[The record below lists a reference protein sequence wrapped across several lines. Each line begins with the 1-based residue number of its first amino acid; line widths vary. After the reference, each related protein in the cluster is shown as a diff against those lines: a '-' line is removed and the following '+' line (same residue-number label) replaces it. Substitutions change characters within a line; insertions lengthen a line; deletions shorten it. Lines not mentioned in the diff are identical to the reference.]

1 MNTSALKKFAQ
12 GARRDLIEQVST
24 KLQLVLS
31 SSGAARRESPT
42 AVSNL
47 ERQIQKH
54 GEEQVIDR
62 IAYIW
67 FNRFCALRFM
77 DVNRYTRISIVSP
90 LEGQSQPE
98 ILAEAKSGY
107 IDDSMVSDEVKN
119 KVLSL
124 INGSSPSSD
133 PQSEAYRLLVVA
145 VCNYYHQSMPYL
157 FERITDYTE
166 LLMPD
171 DLLSGGSVI
180 FAAREV
186 MTAESCQDVEI
197 IGWLYQFYIS
207 EKKDEVFAGLKKNK
221 KITPEN
227 IPAATQLFTP
237 HWIVR
242 YLVEN
247 SLGRLWLLNNPDS
260 KLVDQMKYYIKPDQ
274 VEEDY
279 LQINSPE
286 ELKICDPAC
295 GSGHMLTY
303 AFDLLY
309 DIYAEEG
316 YEHSQIPEKILT
328 NNLFGVEIDERAG
341 ELAAFALT
349 MKARAKQKR
358 FFHKQIQPNICILKN
373 VHIDED
379 ELQEYMEFIGQDLFT
394 DPLRMTLTQFEET
407 DNFGSLI
414 QPRVKDAQEMLS
426 ILNERD
432 LSGQLF
438 LASTHQKVLQILK
451 QTDYLSQKYQ
461 VVVANPPYMG
471 GKGMNARLGAW
482 AKENYPDSKSDL
494 FAMFMERCLHL
505 TIRRGFMG
513 TINQH
518 SWMFLSSYEKLRKR
532 MVKSHKIDTML
543 HLGPRAFDSIGG
555 EVVQSTAFVL
565 NKSSLVEQAG
575 TYYRLTGYKS
585 SDEKEQEFFNP
596 ENRYE
601 AKQEDFEKIPASPIA
616 YWVGNKIKNIF
627 QNSNQFETYSDVRSG
642 VLSGKDALFVKAW
655 YEVENNNIGFDFLSK
670 DKMVEINK
678 KWIPIT
684 NGGSFRRWYGNLEDV
699 INLKNDGEDIKSLEG
714 NNFRLRDGAFYF
726 REGAGWTLV
735 SSSDFSVRLS
745 PKTVL
750 FGNGSRTAFVKD
762 DLIYQISLLNSSV
775 QTFLIKIINPT
786 MNFNNENILSLPIL
800 FPKQDSIKKHIEILT
815 QQNIDFSKEEWDSR
829 ETSWDFTKNEL
840 IKHKLDTK
848 IETAYANFCNY
859 WQEQHNTLHQN
870 EEKLNR
876 LFIDIYELQDE
887 LTADVELKDITILKN
902 ETKIIDHALVFQADE
917 IMKQFISYAVGVM
930 FGRYSLDSDGLLIA
944 NMNQE
949 VPTDT
954 TFEIDDDN
962 VIPLL
967 DGNWFGDDIVE
978 RFYGFVRTTFGD
990 GHYQKNIRFIEN
1002 SIGKDIRKYFLKDFY
1017 TDHIKRYKKRPIYW
1031 MFSSV
1036 KGSFNVLIYMHR
1048 YQADTVSVILNDYLR
1063 EFRTKLE
1070 SQKTQLESVSISAG
1084 SSANEKIKALK
1095 EIENIGKTLRELDE
1109 YEHEVL
1115 YPLATEQV
1123 EIDLDDGVRV
1133 NYNKFGTALKKV
1145 AGLSGK

>member
-1 MNTSALKKFAQ
+1 MNTSVLKKFAQ
-12 GARRDLIEQVST
+12 DARRDLIEQVST

-31 SSGAARRESPT
+31 SSGAARRESLT
-42 AVSNL
+42 AVSSL
-47 ERQIQKH
+47 EKQIQKH

-77 DVNRYTRISIVSP
+77 DVNRYTRIGVVSP

-107 IDDSMVSDEVKN
+107 IDDSMVSSEVKN

-171 DLLSGGSVI
+171 DLLSNGSVI

-316 YEHSQIPEKILT
+316 YEHTQIPEKILT
-328 NNLFGVEIDERAG
+328 NNLFGIEIDERAG

-358 FFHKQIQPNICILKN
+358 FFRKQIQPNICILQN
-373 VHIDED
+373 VHIGED
-379 ELQEYMEFIGQDLFT
+379 ELQEYMTFIGQDLFT
-394 DPLRMTLTQFEET
+394 EPLRETLTQFEEV

-414 QPRVKDAQEMLS
+414 QPRVKDAQEMLLT
-426 ILNERD
+426 LNEKD
-432 LSGQLF
+432 LSGELF
-438 LASTHQKVLQILK
+438 LSPIHQKVLQVLK

-461 VVVANPPYMG
+461 VVAGNPPYMG
-471 GKGMNARLGAW
+471 TGGMN
-482 AKENYPDSKSDL
+482 KELKDFAALKYPNTKSDM
-494 FAMFMERCLHL
+494 FAVFIERGLEL
-505 TIRRGFMG
+505 TKKNGYTAMITM
-513 TINQH
+513 
-518 SWMFLSSYEKLRKR
+518 SAWMFLSSFEKLRSVILENHSIDS
-532 MVKSHKIDTML
+532 MVDM
-543 HLGPRAFDSIGG
+543 GWGAFGSSSFPS
-555 EVVQSTAFVL
+555 VAFVL
-565 NKSSLVEQAG
+565 NKNIINNQEKIFV
-575 TYYRLTGYKS
+575 RLGESKS
-585 SDEKEQEFFNP
+585 IDIKESNFFIKN
-596 ENRYE
+596 NRYK
-601 AKQEDFEKIPASPIA
+601 ATQKDFLKIPGMPIA
-616 YWVGNKIKNIF
+616 YWLSEAIQELFLNNNLF
-627 QNSNQFETYSDVRSG
+627 NSVSNTTAGIMTGDNE
-642 VLSGKDALFVKAW
+642 KFVKLW
-655 YEVENNNIGFDFLSK
+655 SEFSFQKVG
-670 DKMVEINK
+670 INHKQYGDILKFGK
-678 KWIPIT
+678 KWFPVT
-684 NGGSFRRWYGNLEDV
+684 RGGDFRRWYGNLESV
-699 INLKNDGEDIKSLEG
+699 VNLENNAYDIKHSG
-714 NNFRLRDGAFYF
+714 KDYRLRNDKFYF
-726 REGAGWTLV
+726 QEAVTWTAGT
-735 SSSDFSVRLS
+735 SGYFSVRIASEGTVFTREGQTSFPNEDKNFILSILNTKIIQYFLTFLS
-745 PKTVL
+745 PGLSYSIEHINKIPII
-750 FGNGSRTAFVKD
+750 FPKS
-762 DLIYQISLLNSSV
+762 DLI
-775 QTFLIKIINPT
+775 
-786 MNFNNENILSLPIL
+786 
-800 FPKQDSIKKHIEILT
+800 KQHIEQVT
-815 QQNIDFSKEEWDSR
+815 QQNIDISKEEWNSR

-840 IKHKLDTK
+840 IKHKSDTK
-848 IETAYANFCNY
+848 LETAYSNYCNH
-859 WQEQHNTLHQN
+859 WKEQHSTLHQN
-870 EEKLNR
+870 EEELNR

-887 LTADVELKDITILKN
+887 LTPDVELKDITILKN
-902 ETKIIDHALVFQADE
+902 ETKKTDGKLVFQADE
-917 IMKQFISYAVGVM
+917 IMKQFISYGVGVM

-990 GHYQKNIRFIEN
+990 EHYQQNIRFIEE

-1031 MFSSV
+1031 MFSSA

-1048 YQADTVSVILNDYLR
+1048 YQTDTVSVILNDYLR

-1070 SQKTQLESVSISAG
+1070 SHKSQLKSASISTG
-1084 SSANEKIKALK
+1084 SSASEKIKALK
-1095 EIENIGKTLRELDE
+1095 EIDIIGKTLRELDD

-1123 EIDLDDGVRV
+1123 EIDLDDGVKV

>member
-31 SSGAARRESPT
+31 ASSAARREASN
-42 AVSNL
+42 AVDSL
-47 ERQIQKH
+47 EKQIQKH
-54 GEEQVIDR
+54 GEEQVVDQ

-77 DVNRYTRISIVSP
+77 DVNRYTRIGVVSP
-90 LEGQSQPE
+90 VEGQSQPE

-107 IDDSMVSDEVKN
+107 IDESMVSDEVKN

-133 PQSEAYRLLVVA
+133 PQSEAYRHLVVA

-171 DLLSGGSVI
+171 DLLSDGSVI

-221 KITPEN
+221 KVTPEN

-247 SLGRLWLLNNPDS
+247 SLGRLWLLNNPNS
-260 KLVDQMKYYIKPDQ
+260 KLADQMKYYIKPEQ

-316 YEHSQIPEKILT
+316 YEHSEIPEKILT

-358 FFHKQIQPNICILKN
+358 FFRKQIQPNICILQN

-379 ELQEYMEFIGQDLFT
+379 ELKEYMEFIGQDLFT
-394 DPLRMTLTQFEET
+394 DPLRMTLVQFEEVN
-407 DNFGSLI
+407 NFGSLI
-414 QPRVKDAQEMLS
+414 QPRVKDAQEMLT

-438 LASTHQKVLQILK
+438 LASTHKKVLQVLK

-471 GKGMNARLGAW
+471 SKGMNARLGAW

-494 FAMFMERCLHL
+494 FAMFMERCLNL
-505 TIRRGFMG
+505 TIKSGFMG

-543 HLGPRAFDSIGG
+543 HLGARAFDSIGG

-565 NKSSLVEQAG
+565 NKSSLVNRSG
-575 TYYRLTGYKS
+575 IYYRLTDYKS

-596 ENRYE
+596 ENRYK
-601 AKQEDFEKIPASPIA
+601 AKQEDFSKIPASPIA
-616 YWVGNKIKNIF
+616 YWVSSPLKKVFENKKIDDYATLFQGIITGNNEKF
-627 QNSNQFETYSDVRSG
+627 VRSWQE
-642 VLSGKDALFVKAW
+642 LSLQKLTLDAKN
-655 YEVENNNIGFDFLSK
+655 VETIDYDNSFW
-670 DKMVEINK
+670 VPYNK
-678 KWIPIT
+678 
-684 NGGSFRRWYGNLEDV
+684 GGESRKWYGNQELVVNFKNKGKDFTRGKHQFYEYFFKPCFSWTYISSTSLATRYYPEGFIWDV
-699 INLKNDGEDIKSLEG
+699 HGSSAFPDKKEDI
-714 NNFRLRDGAFYF
+714 FYF
-726 REGAGWTLV
+726 LALIASNAGYKIL
-735 SSSDFSVRLS
+735 
-745 PKTVL
+745 
-750 FGNGSRTAFVKD
+750 
-762 DLIYQISLLNSSV
+762 Q
-775 QTFLIKIINPT
+775 IINPT
-786 MNFNNENILSLPIL
+786 ISFQVENIAVVPVIYPSLEI
-800 FPKQDSIKKHIEILT
+800 KQTLIEVV
-815 QQNIDFSKEEWDSR
+815 QKNIDISKEEWDSR
-829 ETSWDFTKNEL
+829 ETSWDFINNEL
-840 IKHKLDTK
+840 IKHKSDTK
-848 IETAYANFCNY
+848 IETSYSNFCNY
-859 WQEQHNTLHQN
+859 WKEQHNTLHQN
-870 EEKLNR
+870 EEELNR

-887 LTADVELKDITILKN
+887 LTPDVELKDITILKN
-902 ETKIIDHALVFQADE
+902 ETKIIDDELVFQADE
-917 IMKQFISYAVGVM
+917 IMKQFISYGVGVM

-944 NMNQE
+944 NIGQE
-949 VPTDT
+949 VPSST

-967 DGNWFGDDIVE
+967 DGNWFTDDIVE
-978 RFYGFVRTTFGD
+978 RFYGFVHTTFGD
-990 GHYQKNIRFIEN
+990 EHYQQNIRFIEE

-1017 TDHIKRYKKRPIYW
+1017 TDHVKRYKKRPIYW
-1031 MFSSV
+1031 MFSSA

-1048 YQADTVSVILNDYLR
+1048 YQADTASIILNDYLR

-1070 SQKTQLESVSISAG
+1070 SHKSQLESVSISTG
-1084 SSANEKIKALK
+1084 SSAGEKIKALK
-1095 EIENIGKTLRELDE
+1095 EIDTIGKTLRELDE

-1123 EIDLDDGVRV
+1123 EIDLDDGVKV
-1133 NYNKFGTALKKV
+1133 NYNKFGTALKTV

>member
-1 MNTSALKKFAQ
+1 MNTSVLKKFAQ

-42 AVSNL
+42 AVVNL
-47 ERQIQKH
+47 EGQIQKH

-77 DVNRYTRISIVSP
+77 DVNRYTRIGVVSP

-107 IDDSMVSDEVKN
+107 IDDSIVSSEVKN

-133 PQSEAYRLLVVA
+133 PQSEAYRHLVVA

-171 DLLSGGSVI
+171 DLLSDGSVI

-260 KLVDQMKYYIKPDQ
+260 KMVDQMKYYIKPDQ
-274 VEEDY
+274 VEEGH

-358 FFHKQIQPNICILKN
+358 FFRKQIQPNICILKN

-379 ELQEYMEFIGQDLFT
+379 ELKEYMEFIGQDLFT
-394 DPLRMTLTQFEET
+394 DPLRMTLTQFEEV

-414 QPRVKDAQEMLS
+414 QPRVKDAQEMLT
-426 ILNERD
+426 ILNEKD

-471 GKGMNARLGAW
+471 GKGMNARLSAW

-494 FAMFMERCLHL
+494 FAMFMERCLNL
-505 TIRRGFMG
+505 TVKSGFMG

-518 SWMFLSSYEKLRKR
+518 SWMFLTSYEKLRKR

-543 HLGPRAFDSIGG
+543 HLGSGAFDSIGG

-565 NKSSLVEQAG
+565 NKSSLVEQSG
-575 TYYRLTGYKS
+575 IYYRLTDYKS

-601 AKQEDFEKIPASPIA
+601 AKQEDFSKIPGSPIA
-616 YWVGNKIKNIF
+616 YWISDKIKEIF
-627 QNSNQFETYSDVRSG
+627 EENKKLGELSDIKQGMSTADNDRFLKYWFEI
-642 VLSGKDALFVKAW
+642 
-655 YEVENNNIGFDFLSK
+655 NFLSK
-670 DKMVEINK
+670 NK
-678 KWIPIT
+678 KWFSY
-684 NGGSFRRWYGNLEDV
+684 NKGGDFRKWYGNLEYLINWDNNGLEVKDFENSV
-699 INLKNDGEDIKSLEG
+699 IRNEQ
-714 NNFRLRDGAFYF
+714 FFF
-726 REGAGWTLV
+726 REGVTWSAI
-735 SSSDFSVRLS
+735 SSSNFGVRIQTDNNILGGGSNTIFLDKSLYFMLGLLS
-745 PKTVL
+745 TKAVE
-750 FGNGSRTAFVKD
+750 K
-762 DLIYQISLLNSSV
+762 ILN
-775 QTFLIKIINPT
+775 IINPT
-786 MNFNNENILSLPIL
+786 LNFSGGVLEKLPII
-800 FPKQDSIKKHIEILT
+800 FPNITTQEQIETIA
-815 QQNIDFSKEEWDSR
+815 QQNIEISKEEWDSR

-840 IKHKLDTK
+840 IKHKSDTK
-848 IETAYANFCNY
+848 IEIAYSNYCNY
-859 WQEQHNTLHQN
+859 WKEQHKTLHQN
-870 EEKLNR
+870 EEELNR
-876 LFIDIYELQDE
+876 LFIDIYKLQDE
-887 LTADVELKDITILKN
+887 LTPDIELKDITILKN
-902 ETKIIDHALVFQADE
+902 ETKVIDNELVFQADE
-917 IMKQFISYAVGVM
+917 IMKQFISYGVGVM
-930 FGRYSLDSDGLLIA
+930 FGRYSLDCDGLLIA
-944 NMNQE
+944 NMGQE
-949 VPTDT
+949 APTNA

-962 VIPLL
+962 VFPLL

-978 RFYGFVRTTFGD
+978 RFYDFVRTTFGD
-990 GHYQKNIRFIEN
+990 EHYQQNIRFIEE

-1017 TDHIKRYKKRPIYW
+1017 ADHIKRYKKRPIYW
-1031 MFSSV
+1031 MFSST

-1048 YQADTVSVILNDYLR
+1048 YQADTASVILNDYLR
-1063 EFRTKLE
+1063 EFRAKLE
-1070 SQKTQLESVSISAG
+1070 SQKIQLESVSISAG
-1084 SSANEKIKALK
+1084 SSASEKIKALK
-1095 EIENIGKTLRELDE
+1095 EIDIIGKTLRELDD

-1115 YPLATEQV
+1115 YPLAIEQV
-1123 EIDLDDGVRV
+1123 EIDLDDGVKV
-1133 NYNKFGTALKKV
+1133 NYNKFGKALKKV